1 MTEPK
6 TPPLADDAALR
17 AVFDALPG
25 WSRTSDGRGIERR
38 YRFKGFN
45 AAFAFMTRTALL
57 AEKMDHHPE
66 WSNVFDRV
74 EVRLTTHSAGGI
86 TAKDLDMAKR
96 MEGYAK
102 GIGLRD
108 E

>member
-1 MTEPK
+1 MTDPK
-6 TPPLADDAALR
+6 TPPLADDATLR
-17 AVFDALPG
+17 AALDTLPG
-25 WSRTSDGRGIERR
+25 WTRAGDGQGIERR

-74 EVRLTTHSAGGI
+74 EVRLTTHSAGGV
-86 TAKDLDMAKR
+86 TANDLDMAR
-96 MEGYAK
+96 RIETYARA
-102 GIGLRD
+102 IGLR
-108 E
+108 EG